1 MKKFLAFLMA
11 IVILTSAFSFI
22 VQAVSP
28 RNNHT
33 IATATSFTISDTGL
47 AEVYMRY
54 NAYEDVMTEAVITLT
69 IKKRT
74 LLLFWTEVTTFT
86 ITSTEP
92 TSYHTFSRRLD
103 ERGTYKCEVEYVV
116 YGTAGEPDVIP
127 FEETVTY

>member
-33 IATATSFTISDTGL
+33 FLTSTSFTISDTGL

-54 NAYEDVMTEAVITLT
+54 EAYGNNTYYQKAH
-69 IKKRT
+69 
-74 LLLFWTEVTTFT
+74 
-86 ITSTEP
+86 TS
-92 TSYHTFSRRLD
+92 SFLD
-103 ERGTYKCEVEYVV
+103 
-116 YGTAGEPDVIP
+116 
-127 FEETVTY
+127 

>member
-54 NAYEDVMTEAVITLT
+54 DAYEDVMTEAASLVPIS
-69 IKKRT
+69 IDSGIV
-74 LLLFWTEVTTFT
+74 F
-86 ITSTEP
+86 P
-92 TSYHTFSRRLD
+92 
-103 ERGTYKCEVEYVV
+103 
-116 YGTAGEPDVIP
+116 
-127 FEETVTY
+127 